1 MSTRQSRR
9 KPRKALAINNA
20 HYVGYVEENESIEAI
35 MKKFEE
41 LARMEEEF
49 AKSNTNNVAASS
61 TAGTAGETGSGAG
74 TPSGHESGSANGS
87 GKGSS
92 SSINPNGEV
101 ILGLE
106 KTQRTP
112 GESQGFTDEQL
123 QEIFRRTSGFT
134 VRSMLRDTPEDIYE
148 EDVWQANIA
157 DEDYLYDFEEEDDY
171 LMAMDDHFWDEEVAP
186 SRKRGRKEKE
196 PRLPRPPREP
206 KIKGEKKRGMGN
218 DRESILQRYKVMQV
232 RLQDRNG
239 NFFTVK
245 KKVLTIDPSLPT
257 YVRIPPV
264 PIPRSW
270 IHPIRTLEKQV
281 EALPDIPGSRYEETS
296 SILDLD
302 LTRFGTDFQ
311 AIYMDPPLLREG
323 QEPGP
328 NKITM
333 EQLSTLNIGAILPK
347 GFLFVW
353 VEKEFLPEIV
363 RLAESWE
370 MRYVENFCW
379 IKRNAN
385 NQIARDPAPYF
396 NSSKLSL
403 LIFRKEGDIELRHQ
417 RSPDCVFDFIKP
429 STATELSE
437 EKPLFMYELIETL
450 LPQAV
455 YSENNPNG
463 ERMIE
468 LWARQGARRK
478 GWTSICQPKA

>member
-9 KPRKALAINNA
+9 KPRKTLAINNA

-49 AKSNTNNVAASS
+49 AKSSNSNISNNDAASTPTPDAAS
-61 TAGTAGETGSGAG
+61 GIPVPESGAG
-74 TPSGHESGSANGS
+74 NGE
-87 GKGSS
+87 GSS
-92 SSINPNGEV
+92 SSVIPNGEV

-106 KTQRTP
+106 RTQQKA
-112 GESQGFTDEQL
+112 GESEGFTDEQL

-171 LMAMDDHFWDEEVAP
+171 LMAMDDHFWDEEIAP

-196 PRLPRPPREP
+196 PRVPRPPREP
-206 KIKGEKKRGMGN
+206 KIKGEKKRQMGN

-232 RLQDRNG
+232 RLQDRHG

-245 KKVLTIDPSLPT
+245 KKVSTIDPSLPT

-270 IHPIRTLEKQV
+270 IHPIRPLEKQASIV
-281 EALPDIPGSRYEETS
+281 PEVLGSRYEES
-296 SILDLD
+296 SNILDMD

-323 QEPGP
+323 EEAGP

-333 EQLSTLNIGAILPK
+333 AQLATLNIGVILPK

-353 VEKEFLPEIV
+353 VEKEFLPEMV

-385 NQIARDPAPYF
+385 NQIARDRSPYF

-403 LIFRKEGDIELRHQ
+403 LIFRKEGDVELRHQ
-417 RSPDCVFDFIKP
+417 RSPDCVFDFVKP

-437 EKPLFMYELIETL
+437 EKPRFMYELIETL

-455 YSENNPNG
+455 YTESNPNG
-463 ERMIE
+463 DRMIE
-468 LWARQGARRK
+468 LWARQGTRRK
-478 GWTSICQPKA
+478 GWTSICQPKVF

>member
-1 MSTRQSRR
+1 MSTRASRR
-9 KPRKALAINNA
+9 KPRKAVNISNA

-49 AKSNTNNVAASS
+49 AKSKVTSNPPEEQDAASGS
-61 TAGTAGETGSGAG
+61 GSGSGLGSGSGSGAG
-74 TPSGHESGSANGS
+74 LGPGLGED
-87 GKGSS
+87 GSS
-92 SSINPNGEV
+92 LEINGEV
-101 ILGLE
+101 LLGVE
-106 KTQRTP
+106 KVHNTP
-112 GESQGFTDEQL
+112 NEQQGFTDEQL

-148 EDVWQANIA
+148 EDLWQANIA

-171 LMAMDDHFWDEEVAP
+171 LMAMDDHFWDEEVGI
-186 SRKRGRKEKE
+186 SKKRGRKEKE
-196 PRLPRPPREP
+196 PRPPRPPKEP
-206 KIKGEKKRGMGN
+206 KIRGERRRN
-218 DRESILQRYKVMQV
+218 ERESILQRYKVMQV

-239 NFFTVK
+239 VYYTVK
-245 KKVLTIDPSLPT
+245 KKVLTMDPSLPT

-270 IHPIRTLEKQV
+270 IQPIRTLEKQV
-281 EALPDIPGSRYEETS
+281 ELKPDIPGSRYEETPN
-296 SILDLD
+296 ILDLD
-302 LTRFGTDFQ
+302 LTRFGTDYQ

-323 QEPGP
+323 EDPGP
-328 NKITM
+328 NKITI
-333 EQLSTLNIGAILPK
+333 EQLGSLNVGAILPR

-353 VEKEFLPEIV
+353 IEKEFLPDVV
-363 RLAESWE
+363 RLAEKWE

-385 NQIARDPAPYF
+385 NHVAREKAPYF

-403 LIFRKEGDIELRHQ
+403 LIFRKEGEVDIRHQ

-429 STATELSE
+429 SNSNELSE
-437 EKPLFMYELIETL
+437 EKPAFLYELIETL
-450 LPQAV
+450 LPQAI

-463 ERMIE
+463 DRMIE
-468 LWARQGARRK
+468 L
-478 GWTSICQPKA
+478 

>member
-1 MSTRQSRR
+1 MSSRRTSRR
-9 KPRKALAINNA
+9 KPRAPQTINNA

-49 AKSNTNNVAASS
+49 AKSKAPQDQPGS
-61 TAGTAGETGSGAG
+61 TTTSGAG
-74 TPSGHESGSANGS
+74 EVSGAGPGAEEASGSGS
-87 GKGSS
+87 E
-92 SSINPNGEV
+92 ITPDANGEV
-101 ILGLE
+101 VLGVE
-106 KTQRTP
+106 RVQNTP
-112 GESQGFTDEQL
+112 NESQGFTDEQL

-148 EDVWQANIA
+148 EDLWQANIA

-171 LMAMDDHFWDEEVAP
+171 LMAMDDHFWDEEVGI

-196 PRLPRPPREP
+196 PRMPRAVREP
-206 KIKGEKKRGMGN
+206 KVKGERRRAMAS
-218 DRESILQRYKVMQV
+218 DRETILQRYKVMQV

-239 NFFTVK
+239 NYFTVK
-245 KKVLTIDPSLPT
+245 KKVSTMDPSLPT

-270 IHPIRTLEKQV
+270 IHPIRLLKKQV
-281 EALPDIPGSRYEETS
+281 ESETDIPGSRYEETTN
-296 SILDLD
+296 ILDME

-311 AIYMDPPLLREG
+311 AIYMDPPLLRAG

-333 EQLSTLNIGAILPK
+333 EQLGTLNVGAILPK

-353 VEKEFLPEIV
+353 VEKEFLPEMV
-363 RLAESWE
+363 ALAERWG

-379 IKRNAN
+379 IKRNNN
-385 NQIARDPAPYF
+385 NQIAKENSPYF

-403 LIFRKEGDIELRHQ
+403 LIFRKEGEVELRHQ

-429 STATELSE
+429 SNDTELSE

-455 YSENNPNG
+455 YSESNPNG
-463 ERMIE
+463 DRMIE
-468 LWARQGARRK
+468 LWARKGTRRK
-478 GWTSICQPKA
+478 GWTSICQLKA